1 MFGIIWY
8 FFISRIGP
16 IFLRLCIYRWHKCVL
31 KTGKGQQLFAAIVV
45 GMFNLHD
52 KIKKLLK
59 QSDIVIVTS
68 VIGTYLNKCDQS
80 CDDRFVIGRTL
91 AGGY

>member
-1 MFGIIWY
+1 
-8 FFISRIGP
+8 
-16 IFLRLCIYRWHKCVL
+16 
-31 KTGKGQQLFAAIVV
+31 
-45 GMFNLHD
+45 MFNLHD